1 MYTFFAF
8 RPTWKGWYGEGGSWL
23 ETFWM
28 VGEGRLEA
36 LTSLLMFLDI
46 LGKNNKY
53 LLSIIYT
60 HTNTLGSL
68 GS

>member
-1 MYTFFAF
+1 
-8 RPTWKGWYGEGGSWL
+8 
-23 ETFWM
+23 M

-53 LLSIIYT
+53 LLSIIYM
-60 HTNTLGSL
+60 HTNALGSL